1 MILYK
6 LTNANSES
14 GLPPAKPT
22 TWSKGFHPPRLDGY
36 GPLCTRHW
44 YHAYS
49 SPLLAVLLD
58 PIHGDF
64 GEGRRCYR
72 VKVNEADVGDLDSGL
87 KFGFKTGLVLDEV
100 PLPEVTLVQKIAFGI
115 LCSLESPQP
124 GKYFYWAPDWLSGK
138 NRSCESAEAVRESA
152 ARTAW
157 AMVDATRAE
166 AVAVA
171 AEEESA
177 ADAAEAAAE
186 AAEKTGKRLDL
197 QALAEKAMK
206 VKEKP

>member
-1 MILYK
+1 MKMILYK
-6 LTNANSES
+6 LTNARRQT
-14 GLPPAKPT
+14 GLSAHAKKT
-22 TWSKGFHPPRLDGY
+22 TWYKGFRPPRLDGN
-36 GPLCTRHW
+36 GPVCSGHW

-115 LCSLESPQP
+115 LCSLKSPQP

-138 NRSCESAEAVRESA
+138 NRSWESAEAVRESA

-157 AMVDATRAE
+157 AMVDAAWAE
-166 AVAVA
+166 APASA
-171 AEEESA
+171 AEV
-177 ADAAEAAAE
+177 AAE

-206 VKEKP
+206 VEEKP